1 MRCLVQ
7 RVSAAQVEVAGR
19 TVGQIGPGLCVLVGV
34 HVDDGATNAV
44 AAAKKLAT
52 LRIFEDEDGKM
63 NRSVLDGA
71 TPQALVVSQFT
82 LYADTSRGRRPSFVH
97 AAPGPLAAPL
107 IDVLV
112 AELGRLGVA
121 VQCGEF
127 GADMAVSLVNDGPVT
142 VLVET

>member
-1 MRCLVQ
+1 M
-7 RVSAAQVEVAGR
+7 
-19 TVGQIGPGLCVLVGV
+19 VGV
-34 HVDDGATNAV
+34 RIDDDAANAV